1 MSIVTGI
8 VIDPSHM
15 GYSDRMQ
22 PGTQVPYRRRSRQS
36 TGRRRAGRVL
46 GTLAMVLAVTVG
58 LFEFASPS
66 YALRRPA
73 RPAVAGSEAPLSVA
87 AAAALGALWTNDPSY
102 TDRLA
107 VVVPLVAAAGKVEPE
122 RVAAAWSTASRERM
136 IALLSALSQVGV
148 PYRARRATAGVGFDC
163 SGLTSWAWAQAGR
176 YLPHQ
181 SLRQIR
187 RLRKSSKA
195 EVLPGDILYYPGHAM
210 MAIGVGA
217 VMVHA
222 PYPGRSVE
230 VSPPTGRWERIV
242 RVGTPDGKKA
252 PLPDSGSSTTTS
264 TTRG

>member
-1 MSIVTGI
+1 MHVQWGGRPRPKRRVARLGVGLLAFVLTLVGL
-8 VIDPSHM
+8 VEVAAPSH
-15 GYSDRMQ
+15 
-22 PGTQVPYRRRSRQS
+22 
-36 TGRRRAGRVL
+36 
-46 GTLAMVLAVTVG
+46 
-58 LFEFASPS
+58 
-66 YALRRPA
+66 ALRRPA
-73 RPAVAGSEAPLSVA
+73 RPAVAGSEAVLAVA
-87 AAAALGALWTNDPSY
+87 AADALAALWARDEAYG
-102 TDRLA
+102 DRLT
-107 VVVPLVAAAGKVEPE
+107 VLVPLVAQAGKITPE
-122 RVAAAWSTASRERM
+122 QVSKAWASASRERM

-252 PLPDSGSSTTTS
+252 PLPSAISG
-264 TTRG
+264 

>member
-1 MSIVTGI
+1 MHVQWGGR
-8 VIDPSHM
+8 PS
-15 GYSDRMQ
+15 
-22 PGTQVPYRRRSRQS
+22 PKRRV
-36 TGRRRAGRVL
+36 RRLAIAVL
-46 GTLAMVLAVTVG
+46 TFVLTLVG
-58 LFEFASPS
+58 LVDVAGPAH
-66 YALRRPA
+66 ALRRPS
-73 RPAVAGSEAPLSVA
+73 RPAVAGSQTVLAVA
-87 AAAALGALWTNDPSY
+87 AADALAALWARDEAY
-102 TDRLA
+102 ADRLA
-107 VVVPLVAAAGKVEPE
+107 VVIPLVAQAGKVSPDL
-122 RVAAAWSTASRERM
+122 VASAWASASRERM

-148 PYRARRATAGVGFDC
+148 PYQARRASPGVGFDC

-222 PYPGRSVE
+222 PYPGRTVE

-252 PLPDSGSSTTTS
+252 PLPGAIA
-264 TTRG
+264 G

>member
-1 MSIVTGI
+1 
-8 VIDPSHM
+8 
-15 GYSDRMQ
+15 
-22 PGTQVPYRRRSRQS
+22 
-36 TGRRRAGRVL
+36 
-46 GTLAMVLAVTVG
+46 
-58 LFEFASPS
+58 
-66 YALRRPA
+66 
-73 RPAVAGSEAPLSVA
+73 
-87 AAAALGALWTNDPSY
+87 
-102 TDRLA
+102 
-107 VVVPLVAAAGKVEPE
+107 
-122 RVAAAWSTASRERM
+122 M

-148 PYRARRATAGVGFDC
+148 AYRARRATPGVGFDC

-210 MAIGVGA
+210 MAIGIGA

-230 VSPPTGRWERIV
+230 VSPPTGHWERIV

-252 PLPDSGSSTTTS
+252 PLPDSGSGSTTS
-264 TTRG
+264 TTAVPSTTNG